1 MIFLGPAF
9 AAQAEEPSLARTAR
23 PADAQV
29 YIVSPADGATVE
41 SPVVVRFGLAGM
53 GVAPAGVRAQ
63 DTGHHHLL
71 IDAEVPPTGA
81 PVPADEHHIHFGKGQ
96 TETVVELTPGVHTLQ
111 LLLGDHDHV
120 PHDPPLVSERI
131 QITVGG

>member
-1 MIFLGPAF
+1 
-9 AAQAEEPSLARTAR
+9 
-23 PADAQV
+23 
-29 YIVSPADGATVE
+29 
-41 SPVVVRFGLAGM
+41 
-53 GVAPAGVRAQ
+53 
-63 DTGHHHLL
+63 
-71 IDAEVPPTGA
+71 
-81 PVPADEHHIHFGKGQ
+81 VPADEHHIHFGKGQ